1 MAMKI
6 RRDGI
11 LKSQDLT
18 MDNES
23 HPKPIQE
30 VLYMAKIN
38 DLLRRTPY
46 ELQNLDRPHPASGW
60 AVTKS
65 HAYKNRDPLD
75 CEA

>member
-18 MDNES
+18 IDSES

-38 DLLRRTPY
+38 DLL
-46 ELQNLDRPHPASGW
+46 
-60 AVTKS
+60 
-65 HAYKNRDPLD
+65 
-75 CEA
+75 